1 MKKIA
6 VFKIEYRKRKSKKGK
21 VTTKKVYYF
30 ITEYNIASTIDMI
43 NIYKTYSLF
52 NNYYVCEK
60 DERGYYF
67 FNSNKKRKE
76 LVIVPG
82 IEQY

>member
-30 ITEYNIASTIDMI
+30 ITECNITSTLEMI

-52 NNYYVCEK
+52 DNYYVCEK
-60 DERGYYF
+60 DEKGYYF
-67 FNSNKKRKE
+67 FNSSKKRKE
-76 LVIVPG
+76 LVTVQG
-82 IEQY
+82 IEQF